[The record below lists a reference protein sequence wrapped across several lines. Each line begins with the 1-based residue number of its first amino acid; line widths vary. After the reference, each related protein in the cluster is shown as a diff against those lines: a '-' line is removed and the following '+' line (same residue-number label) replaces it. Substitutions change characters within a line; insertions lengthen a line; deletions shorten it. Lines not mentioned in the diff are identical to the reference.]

1 MSNYYTILGLP
12 QNATTRQ
19 IREHFLDL
27 ARRKHPDRY
36 RGPDK
41 ERVEIEFQELTQA
54 FNILS
59 DPERRR
65 EVDAELARKD
75 ASSSGGH
82 SAQAARVYIQ
92 RGSEA
97 YRKKNYSRAVE
108 NFERATQED
117 PSNPK
122 TWYHLAV
129 AGKHLPRWKTKAREA
144 IVRACDLDSMN
155 VSYLKL
161 AGSLFAEADLYAQAA
176 KYYRSALDWGG
187 EDQEIT
193 RAFELA
199 LKAAKQASGSS

>member
-19 IREHFLDL
+19 IREHFLGL
-27 ARRKHPDRY
+27 ARLKHPDRF
-36 RGPDK
+36 RGPEK
-41 ERVEIEFQELTQA
+41 AKAEIEFQELTQA

-65 EVDAELARKD
+65 ELDAELARKD
-75 ASSSGGH
+75 ASANSGH

-92 RGSEA
+92 RGSQA
-97 YRKKNYSRAVE
+97 YRKKSYAEAVD

-129 AGKHLPRWKTKAREA
+129 AGRHLSRWKVRAREA
-144 IVRACDLDSMN
+144 AARACELDSMN

-161 AGSLFAEADLYAQAA
+161 AGVLFADADLHAQAA
-176 KYYRSALDWGG
+176 KYFRQALDWGG
-187 EDQEIT
+187 EDPEIKSAFD
-193 RAFELA
+193 RAMR
-199 LKAAKQASGSS
+199 AAKQASEAI